1 MNQAFPAWLA
11 EFQGRFGAMVR
22 TPLDGASGTFQV
34 TARSYDRELT
44 AVALPG
50 PRLASA
56 DRLAIYNRQ
65 YWFRLFTVFHGAF
78 PLTTRLLGHFGFN
91 AYVTRFLLARPPR
104 GWDID
109 SVLVGFDDFL
119 PEALASGTVPIAGQ
133 RVNLEPLAVAQA
145 ARIDA
150 AFHRVFR
157 APAVAPFHPGPEHA
171 EQLLASRLVASPSAA
186 VLEEHWPLCELRR
199 SLAADA
205 RETAVEL
212 PERLSEPRFWLL
224 QSSGTKLNLLA
235 LEPREAQLWRLL
247 QELSVGAALERLER
261 DCSNDELVELPASTQ
276 RWLARSVRLGLW
288 IGLEATSP

>member
-1 MNQAFPAWLA
+1 VSQTFPDWLA

-34 TARSYDRELT
+34 TPRSYDQALT
-44 AVALPG
+44 EVALPS
-50 PRLASA
+50 PKLTSA

-78 PLTTRLLGHFGFN
+78 PLTTRLLSHFGFN

-104 GWDID
+104 DWDID
-109 SVLVGFDDFL
+109 SMLVGFDDFL
-119 PEALASGTVPIAGQ
+119 LEALAADALPIAERQ
-133 RVNLEPLAVAQA
+133 RVGLEPLAVVQA

-157 APAVAPFHPGPEHA
+157 APAVVPFHPGPEHA

-186 VLEEHWPLCELRR
+186 VLEEDWPLCELRR
-199 SLAADA
+199 SIAGDTAEAAVA
-205 RETAVEL
+205 L
-212 PERLSEPRFWLL
+212 PKRLGQPHFWLL
-224 QSSGTKLNLLA
+224 LRAGTKLSLLA

-247 QELSVGAALERLER
+247 RELSVGTALQTLER
-261 DCSNDELVELPASTQ
+261 DCSNEELVHLPTNTQ
-276 RWLARSVRLGLW
+276 RWLARSVTLGVW
-288 IGLEATSP
+288 VGLETH